1 VHASPQNFGMSSCQQ
16 LPEEDKE
23 EEGNDDDH

>member
-23 EEGNDDDH
+23 EGDDDDH